1 MPTPSSSSQG
11 HAPAPG
17 WVRGPDGVWRA
28 PSRWPD
34 LSRYGVPWGAVTW
47 GLIGIVPTILFTWA
61 TWAVFLPY
69 SSPEDVDAFHLA
81 IGLGLAV
88 IGIVLLAAGLLTPTR
103 TRGVA
108 AVLFLVA
115 SVLTVVWPVYRGD
128 PDTVTVA
135 VVFSAVPLLVAA
147 VLAVRAWKGR
157 VRVPALAGLAVT
169 ATVVTCLILATMF
182 QAGWL

>member
-1 MPTPSSSSQG
+1 MPTQSRSPQG

-17 WVRGPDGVWRA
+17 WVRGPDGVWHA

-34 LSRYGVPWGAVTW
+34 LFRYGFPWAAVTW

-61 TWAVFLPY
+61 AWAVFRPY
-69 SSPEDVDAFHLA
+69 SSPEDMHTFHLA

-88 IGIVLLAAGLLTPTR
+88 IGIVLLAVGLLIPTR

-108 AVLFLVA
+108 SVLFLVA
-115 SVLTVVWPVYRGD
+115 SVLTVVWPVYRGET
-128 PDTVTVA
+128 DTVTVA
-135 VVFSAVPLLVAA
+135 VVFSSVPLLLAA
-147 VLAVRAWKGR
+147 VLAVRAWKR
-157 VRVPALAGLAVT
+157 PLRVPVLAGLVVT
-169 ATVVTCLILATMF
+169 AIAGTCLILVTVF